1 MKNKGW
7 LKVVAFLLILTLAV
21 GYVSTCYDYPP
32 NHDTRSIAAFAELK
46 KNTVDG
52 VAIGTSV
59 VKYGFVPTAAY
70 EQTGAAVGLLATSL
84 QPFGATIPLLEY
96 AKKTQNIKFAV
107 IDIHGLR
114 SAAVKNSVVPA
125 KIQNLYLNIPNRLDG
140 YKLMF
145 SLFDYADRVYEYYGK
160 PEDGKPV
167 VDKSELY
174 WYVPFINFHSR
185 WKDGLV
191 KKDFNKPKTTYLGAY
206 DVKSRVFAT
215 TDCSPYFYCWDY
227 ETTDIDDF
235 QKNELSLLFDFLK
248 ENDIEPLFINMPSFR
263 DKKEQQ
269 ENASLIEYCKKQ
281 GYKAIDFCTREML
294 QKLSVDPKTDFLNR
308 GHLNSRGAVKFSKY
322 IAGYLAENGFDAQ
335 DHRGQQNYT
344 VWDEQAEKYNKFFK
358 KGWKNA
364 SK

>member
-21 GYVSTCYDYPP
+21 GYVSARYDYPP

-96 AKKTQNIKFAV
+96 AKKTQNIKFAI

-248 ENDIEPLFINMPSFR
+248 EKIIDSVS
-263 DKKEQQ
+263 
-269 ENASLIEYCKKQ
+269 ASM
-281 GYKAIDFCTREML
+281 AIMTCFL
-294 QKLSVDPKTDFLNR
+294 QN
-308 GHLNSRGAVKFSKY
+308 
-322 IAGYLAENGFDAQ
+322 
-335 DHRGQQNYT
+335 
-344 VWDEQAEKYNKFFK
+344 FK
-358 KGWKNA
+358 K
-364 SK
+364 